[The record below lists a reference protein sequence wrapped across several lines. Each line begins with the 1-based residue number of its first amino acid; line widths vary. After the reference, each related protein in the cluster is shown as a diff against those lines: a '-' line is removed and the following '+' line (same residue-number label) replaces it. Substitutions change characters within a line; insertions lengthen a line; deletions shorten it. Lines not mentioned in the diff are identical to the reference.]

1 MEKFYQLRNAQA
13 GTLKAEALRQA
24 QLALL
29 RGATTDAR
37 TSTRRGLG
45 DERIA
50 PGSNGAP
57 YAHPYF
63 WAPFI
68 LIGNWK

>member
-1 MEKFYQLRNAQA
+1 MKDQLRRPRW
-13 GTLKAEALRQA
+13 LVKL
-24 QLALL
+24 LLFALL
-29 RGATTDAR
+29 HGATTDAR

-50 PGSNGAP
+50 PGSTGAP